1 MIQERADRLSHCDI
15 EDEQQVLLPNM
26 VSDEVGAEQSV
37 AHSRLA
43 SFVLPSVL
51 LKAMAIGRRA
61 RATRSGRMRWRGAF
75 P

>member
-43 SFVLPSVL
+43 SFMLPSIL
-51 LKAMAIGRRA
+51 LKASSKTEDGWDRKCEKLTPKMF
-61 RATRSGRMRWRGAF
+61 S
-75 P
+75 